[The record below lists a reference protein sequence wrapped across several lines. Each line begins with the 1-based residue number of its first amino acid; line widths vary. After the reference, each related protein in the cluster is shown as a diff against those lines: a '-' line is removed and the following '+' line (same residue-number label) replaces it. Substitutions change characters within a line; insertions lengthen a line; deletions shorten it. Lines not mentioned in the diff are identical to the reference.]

1 MLEATVEEQLVTIRE
16 QLQTNTLL
24 QQQQQVK

>member
-1 MLEATVEEQLVTIRE
+1 MLEETVEEQLVTIRE
-16 QLQTNTLL
+16 HLQTNTLL